1 MTPPC
6 GAVLSTRRVH
16 TGLADQPA
24 RRSNERHHRIASAN
38 YRSCVAT
45 PLARRSVLAFT
56 TGLFVIGTIG
66 SNIGPALVDERP
78 EWVLLLSS
86 RNRNLFASVPY
97 IDLAPYV
104 LIGFLRVLAAA
115 LALFYCGRFFGEKAV
130 RWLEGQAGEPPRIY
144 VWLERAVAR
153 LGVWAVIIF
162 PGSNV
167 VCLLVGHR
175 GMKPRTFLFFVC
187 IGIAIKLW
195 VLRVFGRIFESE
207 IRSFLDVIDRY
218 QWWVVIALFAV
229 SLLQGQTRRG
239 PSRPD

>member
-1 MTPPC
+1 
-6 GAVLSTRRVH
+6 V
-16 TGLADQPA
+16 
-24 RRSNERHHRIASAN
+24 AS
-38 YRSCVAT
+38 
-45 PLARRSVLAFT
+45 PLARRAVLAGT
-56 TGLFVIGTIG
+56 AGLFVLGTIG

-78 EWVLLLSS
+78 ELVLLLSS

-97 IDLAPYV
+97 TDLAPYV
-104 LIGFLRVLAAA
+104 LIGFFRVLAAA
-115 LALFYCGRFFGEKAV
+115 LALYFCGRFFGEKAV

-144 VWLERAVAR
+144 VWLERAVDK

-175 GMKPRTFLFFVC
+175 GMKPRTFVTFVC

-195 VLRVFGRIFESE
+195 VLRVFGRVFESE
-207 IRSFLDVIDRY
+207 IRAFLDFIDQY
-218 QWWVVIALFAV
+218 QWWIVIGLFAI
-229 SLLQGQTRRG
+229 SLLQGQLRRG

>member
-1 MTPPC
+1 M
-6 GAVLSTRRVH
+6 
-16 TGLADQPA
+16 
-24 RRSNERHHRIASAN
+24 AS
-38 YRSCVAT
+38 
-45 PLARRSVLAFT
+45 PLARRAVLAGT
-56 TGLFVIGTIG
+56 AGLFVLGTIG

-78 EWVLLLSS
+78 ELVLLLSS

-97 IDLAPYV
+97 TDLAPYV
-104 LIGFLRVLAAA
+104 LIGFFRVLAAA
-115 LALFYCGRFFGEKAV
+115 LALYFCGRFFGEKAV

-144 VWLERAVAR
+144 VWLERAVDK

-175 GMKPRTFLFFVC
+175 GMKPRTFVTFVC

-195 VLRVFGRIFESE
+195 VLRVFGRVFESE
-207 IRSFLDVIDRY
+207 IRTFLDFIDKY
-218 QWWVVIALFAV
+218 QWWIVIGLFAI
-229 SLLQGQTRRG
+229 SLLQGQLRRG